1 MNLNMA
7 DWKKFVLKDIF
18 YIKYG
23 VNLELNACEEALD
36 EKAIAFV
43 SRTESNNGV
52 SARVSLKDGVNPQ
65 KKGLITVAGGGS
77 VLSTFV
83 QPEPFYSG
91 RDLYT
96 LDVKEDVSQ
105 EIKFFL
111 TTLISANKYKY
122 NYGRQANKTLP
133 FIEINLPIQHNA
145 DGTPFIDVKKKYSD
159 DGYVPDWQFMEDYMK
174 SLHHKPLTTKQ
185 LVSGAT
191 TLIYDDWKEF
201 MLKDVFTLKGGFYNK
216 KPEHSSEGDIPF
228 LASTESNNGVT
239 ELYNIEDIKGWDKV
253 GNEDDTLDKK
263 LYKGN
268 CIAVTVNGS
277 VCNAF
282 YQKEQFTCSH
292 DITAFY
298 VRHYKMNPY
307 LAMFLCTIIMK
318 DKYRWSYGRKP
329 HDAKKFGKSV
339 IKLPVQHNADGTIFI
354 DKKHTY
360 SEEGYVP
367 DWQFMED
374 YIKSLPYGDRI

>member
-1 MNLNMA
+1 MNLNV
-7 DWKKFVLKDIF
+7 DEWKEFRFGDLISRPYKAKAFNKDDLEVTEKNGIR
-18 YIKYG
+18 YIT
-23 VNLELNACEEALD
+23 
-36 EKAIAFV
+36 
-43 SRTESNNGV
+43 RTGINNGCEMI
-52 SARVSLKDGVNPQ
+52 VNATTIPQ
-65 KKGLITVAGGGS
+65 KYIEKGNAISIGDTTATCFYQDEDFITGDHMVVVRAEW
-77 VLSTFV
+77 L
-83 QPEPFYSG
+83 
-91 RDLYT
+91 
-96 LDVKEDVSQ
+96 
-105 EIKFFL
+105 
-111 TTLISANKYKY
+111 NKSNGLFIINMLQNEQYKY
-122 NYGRQANKTLP
+122 SYGRAFLIDRIQETRMK
-133 FIEINLPIQHNA
+133 LPIQHNP
-145 DGTPFIDVKKKYSD
+145 DGTPYIDPDCTYSEE
-159 DGYVPDWQFMEDYMK
+159 GYVPDWQFMEDYMK
-174 SLHHKPLTTKQ
+174 SLNHKPLTTKQ
-185 LVSGAT
+185 PVSSAVA
-191 TLIYDDWKEF
+191 LIYDDWKEF
-201 MLKDVFTLKGGFYNK
+201 TLNDIFILKGGFYNK
-216 KPEHSSEGDIPF
+216 KPEHSAEGDIPF

-239 ELYNIEDIKGWDKV
+239 EIYNIEDIKGWDKV

-329 HDAKKFGKSV
+329 HDVKKFGKSV
-339 IKLPVQHNADGTIFI
+339 IKLPVQHNPDGTIFI
-354 DKKHTY
+354 DEKHTY

-374 YIKSLPYGDRI
+374 YIKSLPYGDRL